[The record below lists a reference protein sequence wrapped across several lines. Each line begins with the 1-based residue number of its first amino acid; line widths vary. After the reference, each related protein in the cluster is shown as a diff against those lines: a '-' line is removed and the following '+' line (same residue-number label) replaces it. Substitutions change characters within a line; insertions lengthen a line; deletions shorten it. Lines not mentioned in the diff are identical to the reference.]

1 VGSAAYKWCG
11 AGQSGAPILCKKN
24 HLQGLSFTFLMEIA
38 VFFFTLQLQK
48 NYCYSATAR
57 SPLTEFSA
65 FFS

>member
-38 VFFFTLQLQK
+38 VFFFTLQLEK

-57 SPLTEFSA
+57 
-65 FFS
+65 